1 MRSVLSRF
9 VAVLALATAVL
20 ALQPR
25 ASAATLPY
33 RARGA
38 AQFVNANDFVG
49 SGNATYLGK
58 YTETGTVAFAATN
71 DPNVLAV
78 DGSAVYTA
86 ADGDELHALLGGEL
100 NVTTGVIAVTV
111 TYVGGTGRFAAASGS
126 SSLAGQML
134 GGGAATVAVAGNI
147 DF

>member
-9 VAVLALATAVL
+9 VSVLALATAVL
-20 ALQPR
+20 VLQPS
-25 ASAATLPY
+25 ASAATVPY

-86 ADGDELHALLGGEL
+86 ANGDELHAVFAGQL
-100 NVTTGVIAVTV
+100 NGVTGTINATV
-111 TYVGGTGRFAAASGS
+111 TYVGGTGRFADASGTATLIAHVLADG
-126 SSLAGQML
+126 SLE
-134 GGGAATVAVAGNI
+134 VAVDGTL
-147 DF
+147 DY